1 MSLVA
6 FQQQRG
12 AITID
17 EGALPIVFLYRHAL
31 ELYLKSVVYQA
42 AVVTINERELRRAV
56 PRLWREHSLLRLLR
70 MAEPVLTDRTHPLVQ
85 MGSLYKDLSEL
96 ARKIDEVDPGSYS
109 FRYPVTS
116 NGDPA
121 LPSHVFLNTFVLSEA
136 MEKVFDDVQQFCGSL
151 AKEELQASQQMKLA
165 LHPIID
171 GNT

>member
-1 MSLVA
+1 MNLVS

-12 AITID
+12 AMALD

-31 ELYLKSVVYQA
+31 ELYLKAVVYRA
-42 AVVTINERELRRAV
+42 AVVTINEQELRRAV
-56 PRLWREHSLLRLLR
+56 PRLWREHSLLLLVK

-116 NGDPA
+116 LGDPA
-121 LPSHVFLNTFVLSEA
+121 LPSHVFLNIFVLSEA
-136 MEKVFDDVQQFCGSL
+136 MEKVFDDVQQFCDSL
-151 AKEELQASQQMKLA
+151 VKEELRASQQMKLA
-165 LHPIID
+165 LHPIIG